1 MQVEHAVPWE
11 RAGAPGHAGAVR
23 LAGWMALGRSLCLSG
38 LHSLGS
44 IRTSDPLSDRWLHI
58 PELLACVTLSAPGRG
73 VGSCLRPL
81 TAGWARSS
89 VRGRQVSSAAGFCP
103 ARRSRR
109 PPCLADPSPDLGD
122 LSAVVKRG
130 LPHPECRGPSA
141 DSTPRYCGTFGS
153 QLGYSC
159 GCEGSQAVAPPWTV
173 LGSVR

>member
-1 MQVEHAVPWE
+1 MGKGWGTRSRWG
-11 RAGAPGHAGAVR
+11 RAAGR
-23 LAGWMALGRSLCLSG
+23 LDGFG
-38 LHSLGS
+38 
-44 IRTSDPLSDRWLHI
+44 P
-58 PELLACVTLSAPGRG
+58 VTLPLWPSLTWVHTDVWSPFRQVASHSRAFGLRDLVGPRPWCGELSEAPHRR
-73 VGSCLRPL
+73 VGALVC
-81 TAGWARSS
+81 AGP
-89 VRGRQVSSAAGFCP
+89 QVSSAAGFCP